1 MKEKEECAAST
12 RAVGQRS
19 LFFNPNRF
27 ATRNE
32 SRDSLQNKIK
42 TSNTTPTPCISLS
55 DFLNRKLHQTTPS
68 KTVQSK
74 LKPFGSSSSLD
85 TDTRR
90 PVGVKKRDSRQ
101 IEEKVFEM
109 FKCPRRLTLLDFGK
123 HVCDAGLSSR
133 KEGAQ
138 EISNQRHHHH
148 LRRRTTHYS
157 SNVSSPGERK
167 PTPPYVLSLGDD
179 GKCNQNSRE
188 VCFSEGNKPKP
199 VFDHYANGGGW
210 WDCDM
215 EGLDSGVVCNEVWE
229 GMGSTTLGGLD
240 WH

>member
-1 MKEKEECAAST
+1 MKEKVECAASI
-12 RAVGQRS
+12 RAIGQRS

-68 KTVQSK
+68 KTSK

-109 FKCPRRLTLLDFGK
+109 FKCPRRLTLFDLGK
-123 HVCDAGLSSR
+123 QVCDAGLSSR
-133 KEGAQ
+133 KE
-138 EISNQRHHHH
+138 
-148 LRRRTTHYS
+148 
-157 SNVSSPGERK
+157 GERK

-188 VCFSEGNKPKP
+188 VCFGEGNKPKP

-215 EGLDSGVVCNEVWE
+215 EGLDSGVVCNEPLVLSRLE
-229 GMGSTTLGGLD
+229 AVEQTNHCIVQASGTGRNLS
-240 WH
+240 